1 MKMHTPQV
9 TQRADFQS
17 EAKPP
22 TRPGLEPPPSV
33 VTLIGGLAYVFYFD
47 FILCFVFAITLE
59 RSRFTGGENTN

>member
-47 FILCFVFAITLE
+47 FILCFVFAIT
-59 RSRFTGGENTN
+59 